1 MDRLPASVAGHLP
14 THVQPLMRPTPP
26 SDRISAR
33 LRRRLLPRRNL
44 AGSVYGTILVSSVIV
59 GLSQTD
65 LTAGQIMA
73 TVAVTGLVFGLAHAW
88 SNALARS
95 ASDRQALAVDHVM
108 DGIRHEWPMVSAVL
122 PAGRP
127 CAGSARR
134 LLGEDRVVGRTDHQ
148 HRAAVLLGA
157 ILRHRAG
164 ATTFER
170 FMAGSTT
177 AALGLM
183 LVALKVLVH

>member
-1 MDRLPASVAGHLP
+1 MDRLPVAVAGHLP

-122 PAGRP
+122 PRWSP
-127 CAGSARR
+127 LRWQRSA
-134 LLGEDRVVGRTDHQ
+134 
-148 HRAAVLLGA
+148 
-157 ILRHRAG
+157 
-164 ATTFER
+164 
-170 FMAGSTT
+170 STR
-177 AALGLM
+177 
-183 LVALKVLVH
+183 

>member
-1 MDRLPASVAGHLP
+1 
-14 THVQPLMRPTPP
+14 MRPTPP

-122 PAGRP
+122 PALV
-127 CAGSARR
+127 ALA
-134 LLGEDRVVGRTDHQ
+134 LAALGVYSVKTGLWVALITNT
-148 HRAAVLLGA
+148 VLLFCWGA